1 MKNLKSLLHNNID
14 SILEDLYYP
23 KVKFSIIPS
32 KDPKFGDLSSNIALL
47 LTKDLKKNPLD
58 ICKIILKELSNKNL
72 KPISQITI
80 TKPGFI
86 NFKIKNSF
94 LQSKITKILIEKDN
108 YGKNSIGKRKTA
120 NVEFVSANPT
130 GPLTIGHGRNAILG
144 DSISN
149 ILEWNGYKVTREYYF
164 NNAGRQMRM
173 LGNSVK
179 ARYFEIL
186 GKDHK
191 FPEDGYQGDYIKNIA
206 KQIIKKHGKNLTVE
220 SLHFK
225 KEAERIIF
233 NQIKK
238 SLKKL
243 KIHFDQFSN
252 EKTFYENGD
261 IEDMLSKLTQKKLLY
276 KKEGAT
282 WFKATALGKEQD
294 RVYIKKSGEPTYRV
308 PDTAYH
314 KNKIDR
320 GFDLIIDI
328 FGTDHADAYPDVIC
342 ALDALNLK
350 TDHIKVLLYQ
360 FVTLIKNGKKY
371 KMSTR
376 KANFITIDELI
387 QEVGPDVIRYFFI
400 MRSMNTHLDFDLDLA
415 KDQSDKNPV
424 FYLQYAYARISSI
437 IRRGNELGMNF
448 NNNKNYNLLSHSREL
463 ELIKHMIMFPNII
476 ENSLKT
482 FEPQNLANYLQD
494 LATRFHKFYAKCRVL
509 TNDVDVSSARLDL
522 ILSVK
527 YIMGNGL
534 KILGISAPE
543 KM

>member
-47 LTKDLKKNPLD
+47 LTKDLKKTPLD
-58 ICKIILKELSNKNL
+58 ICEIILKELSNKNL
-72 KPISQITI
+72 KPIAQITI

-94 LQSKITKILIEKDN
+94 LQSKITKILLEKDN
-108 YGKNSIGKRKTA
+108 YGKNSIGKGKTA

-144 DSISN
+144 DSISS
-149 ILEWNGYKVTREYYF
+149 ILEWSGYKVTREYYF

-186 GKDHK
+186 GKEHK

-206 KQIIKKHGKNLTVE
+206 KQIIKKHGKNLTFE

-261 IEDMLSKLTQKKLLY
+261 IENMLSKLTQKKLLY

-463 ELIKHMIMFPNII
+463 ELIKHMIKFPNII

>member
-14 SILEDLYYP
+14 SILDDLYFP

-47 LTKDLKKNPLD
+47 LTKDLKKAPLD
-58 ICKIILKELSNKNL
+58 ICEIFLKELSNKNL

-86 NFKIKNSF
+86 NFKIKNSY
-94 LQSKITKILIEKDN
+94 LQSKITKILLEKDN
-108 YGKNSIGKRKTA
+108 YGKNSIGKGKTA

-149 ILEWNGYKVTREYYF
+149 ILEWNGYKITREYYF
-164 NNAGRQMRM
+164 NNAGRQMRI

-186 GKDHK
+186 NKDYT
-191 FPEDGYQGDYIKNIA
+191 FPEDGYQGAYIKNIA
-206 KQIIKKHGKNLTVE
+206 EQIIEEHGKNLTVE

-225 KEAERIIF
+225 REAERIIF

-243 KIHFDQFSN
+243 KIHFDQFTN

-261 IEDMLSKLTQKKLLY
+261 IENMLSKLTQKKLLY

-360 FVTLIKNGKKY
+360 FVTLIKSGKKY

-376 KANFITIDELI
+376 KANFVTIDELI
-387 QEVGPDVIRYFFI
+387 QEVGSDVIRYFFI

-437 IRRGNELGMNF
+437 IRRGNESEIKF
-448 NNNKNYNLLSHSREL
+448 NNEKNYNLLSHSREL
-463 ELIKHMIMFPNII
+463 ELIKHMIKFPNII

-482 FEPQNLANYLQD
+482 FEPQGLANYLQD

-509 TNDVDVSSARLDL
+509 TDDEEVSYARLDL

>member
-1 MKNLKSLLHNNID
+1 MSSLVCYLATSWNFKQMADLHC
-14 SILEDLYYP
+14 
-23 KVKFSIIPS
+23 
-32 KDPKFGDLSSNIALL
+32 
-47 LTKDLKKNPLD
+47 KDLCMTFRDPM
-58 ICKIILKELSNKNL
+58 S
-72 KPISQITI
+72 
-80 TKPGFI
+80 G
-86 NFKIKNSF
+86 
-94 LQSKITKILIEKDN
+94 SKIEALKDIEFD
-108 YGKNSIGKRKTA
+108 
-120 NVEFVSANPT
+120 
-130 GPLTIGHGRNAILG
+130 L
-144 DSISN
+144 
-149 ILEWNGYKVTREYYF
+149 
-164 NNAGRQMRM
+164 
-173 LGNSVK
+173 
-179 ARYFEIL
+179 
-186 GKDHK
+186 
-191 FPEDGYQGDYIKNIA
+191 
-206 KQIIKKHGKNLTVE
+206 KHGEILTVE
-220 SLHFK
+220 SSHFK

-261 IEDMLSKLTQKKLLY
+261 IENMLSKLTQKKLLY

-387 QEVGPDVIRYFFI
+387 EEVGSDVIRYFFI

-437 IRRGNELGMNF
+437 LRRGNELEVNF
-448 NNNKNYNLLSHSREL
+448 NNNSNYNLLSHPREL
-463 ELIKHMIMFPNII
+463 ELIKHMIKFPDII

-482 FEPQNLANYLQD
+482 FEPQGLANYLQD

-509 TNDVDVSSARLDL
+509 TDDEEVSYARLDL